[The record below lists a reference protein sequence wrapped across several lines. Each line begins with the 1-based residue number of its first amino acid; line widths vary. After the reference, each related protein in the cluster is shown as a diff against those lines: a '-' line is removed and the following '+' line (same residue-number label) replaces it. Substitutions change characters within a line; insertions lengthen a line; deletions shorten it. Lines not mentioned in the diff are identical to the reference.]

1 VALFLPTYSVSYLC
15 VVDTPI
21 YIKTWGTFLEMAYVC
36 HAKYV
41 FDVNSQTDT
50 VEIDY
55 VKFVP
60 GIGWTKHKDF
70 IDTYPEGDWSELHFD
85 EDSSVKYADFL
96 NTMVHK
102 NIDVARKIAKVSLDN
117 VSTRDPK
124 KLIRIMR
131 AVEILDNTFISPD
144 ININCSWQREL
155 LEHIAFTTSYRI
167 IATCTNMKRLN
178 KYFRVFQLI

>member
-1 VALFLPTYSVSYLC
+1 MS
-15 VVDTPI
+15 
-21 YIKTWGTFLEMAYVC
+21 YVC
-36 HAKYV
+36 HARYV
-41 FDVNSQTDT
+41 FDVTSQTDT

-60 GIGWTKHKDF
+60 GNGWKEHKDF
-70 IDTYPEGDWSELHFD
+70 IDTYPEGDWTDIHFD
-85 EDSSVKYADFL
+85 NSSVKYADFL

-102 NIDVARKIAKVSLDN
+102 NIDVARKIAKISLDN

-131 AVEILDNTFISPD
+131 AIEILDPTFVSPD
-144 ININCSWQREL
+144 INIDCSWQREL
-155 LEHIAFTTSYRI
+155 LEHMAFTTSYRI
-167 IATCTNMKRLN
+167 IATCKNIKRLN